1 MFVQEKP
8 TDLKQAKN
16 YFPPKWILV
25 FSMDTT
31 NAIFGAGSAAVIWHP
46 PPLGSWQI
54 SRDEQLLTSDYLH
67 RSQVNRVQKAAHPV
81 ENLQNSFGMPNFSP
95 TNDF

>member
-1 MFVQEKP
+1 MQYFEQAVQR
-8 TDLKQAKN
+8 L
-16 YFPPKWILV
+16 
-25 FSMDTT
+25 
-31 NAIFGAGSAAVIWHP
+31 FGTRGAAP

-67 RSQVNRVQKAAHPV
+67 RSQVNRMQKAAHPV

-95 TNDF
+95 TNENVFGCTLFFS